1 MQLMNEIYL
10 HYATIQKYNRHC
22 KYGDNVYP
30 AELNVTI
37 I

>member
-1 MQLMNEIYL
+1 MNEIYL
-10 HYATIQKYNRHC
+10 HYATIQRYNFHGKYE
-22 KYGDNVYP
+22 DNVYP